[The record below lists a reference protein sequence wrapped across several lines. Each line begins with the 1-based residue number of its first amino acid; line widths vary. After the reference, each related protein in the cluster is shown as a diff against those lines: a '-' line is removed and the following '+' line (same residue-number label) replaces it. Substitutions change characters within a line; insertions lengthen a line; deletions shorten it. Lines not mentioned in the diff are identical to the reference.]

1 MLEQHSLIPKKN
13 YCWGLSPFPPFLLPA
28 PTPQN
33 TAAGSRNTSSLPDR
47 HIHYSLSFTSKQSC
61 TVAFEKVMLRN
72 LSTHPNP
79 RSGFR
84 DIYLSEVTGKTSDY
98 FHAFPCSMR
107 DSVPCCKYL
116 SPKYFI
122 IFLFCIS
129 YTSHYSQQFHE
140 YFLPQLLI
148 CHSLQHIPFI
158 LHESSTSLST
168 WKISGKWIPSNF
180 LPLAMREQQT
190 SLHLISCT

>member
-122 IFLFCIS
+122 IFLFALVTHLIIPSSFMSIS
-129 YTSHYSQQFHE
+129 SHSFWSAILCSTSHLSYMSH
-140 YFLPQLLI
+140 QLHCQPGRFQGNGSPLII
-148 CHSLQHIPFI
+148 CHWPWGNSRRVCI
-158 LHESSTSLST
+158 
-168 WKISGKWIPSNF
+168 
-180 LPLAMREQQT
+180 
-190 SLHLISCT
+190 